1 MINVLWLTECENGEF
16 PVRKPW
22 VMSHNQRVTIFKQL
36 RRWVSGFAQWWSI
49 PQTGYFDKENHEMKP
64 EVIYAGSPPG
74 GDSIYGHWP
83 WLKVG
88 GRRGPWNLCFWYQ
101 KLLETSRKSIEMF
114 KPLSLERLGHK
125 MSILNV
131 VAKTVL
137 VLFLLSQKKT
147 EELLQCS
154 HPFWTCCHPIWGIPA
169 TVVGDPYQCVNHVSM
184 IFFGRPA

>member
-1 MINVLWLTECENGEF
+1 
-16 PVRKPW
+16 
-22 VMSHNQRVTIFKQL
+22 
-36 RRWVSGFAQWWSI
+36 
-49 PQTGYFDKENHEMKP
+49 MKP

-83 WLKVG
+83 WLKGG

-101 KLLETSRKSIEMF
+101 KLLETSLKSIEMF

-137 VLFLLSQKKT
+137 VLFLLSQKNRGIAAVQSSVLN
-147 EELLQCS
+147 LLSS
-154 HPFWTCCHPIWGIPA
+154 HLGNPGHRGRRSLSVRQPCINDLLWSPCLGI
-169 TVVGDPYQCVNHVSM
+169 
-184 IFFGRPA
+184 

>member
-1 MINVLWLTECENGEF
+1 
-16 PVRKPW
+16 
-22 VMSHNQRVTIFKQL
+22 
-36 RRWVSGFAQWWSI
+36 
-49 PQTGYFDKENHEMKP
+49 MKP

-101 KLLETSRKSIEMF
+101 KLLETSLKSIEMF

-147 EELLQCS
+147 RNCCS
-154 HPFWTCCHPIWGIPA
+154 AVIRSEPVVIPS
-169 TVVGDPYQCVNHVSM
+169 GES
-184 IFFGRPA
+184 RPPW